1 MADKQPPVDAPAG
14 ESAENLH
21 KDPVTGEMISKSELK
36 RRTKQRD
43 RDQQKKEKQADMPAR
58 PKKEGKKE
66 DVEELNPNVCTR
78 NHNGIHHS

>member
-1 MADKQPPVDAPAG
+1 MADKQPPADTPAG

-43 RDQQKKEKQADMPAR
+43 RDEKKKEKGPAVPAH

-66 DVEELNPNVCTR
+66 DAEELNPNVCTR
-78 NHNGIHHS
+78 NHNGIHHC